1 MLKRSISIGSQG
13 GWFCCVMLVGLA
25 LALTSG
31 GCRRGPE
38 IVSVSGKVT
47 FNGQPLKFG
56 SVTFQPQKGQPAR
69 GEIQSDGTFTLSTF
83 KPGDGAVV
91 GPHKVRVACYESQR
105 APANTGG
112 GEQSLGKL
120 LIPVKY
126 TFFDQSGLTAEVKP
140 SDNAPFLIELKGPP
154 TSAL

>member
-1 MLKRSISIGSQG
+1 MQKRSTSIRDQRGLFSSLLLV
-13 GWFCCVMLVGLA
+13 CSALMLA
-25 LALTSG
+25 EN
-31 GCRRGPE
+31 GCRRGLDMVP
-38 IVSVSGKVT
+38 VSGKVT
-47 FNGQPLKFG
+47 YNGQPLKFG

-83 KPGDGAVV
+83 KSGDGAVV

-105 APANTGG
+105 TPAKAGG

-126 TFFDQSGLTAEVKP
+126 TFFDQSGLTADVKP
-140 SDNAPFLIELKGPP
+140 SENGPLVFELKGPP
-154 TSAL
+154 TSAF